1 MAAGFI
7 GGLLCLTCLQQGTQ
21 WLCMK

>member
-7 GGLLCLTCLQQGTQ
+7 GGLPCLTCLQQGTQ